1 MEYSIGELAEL
12 VEMTSHG
19 LRFYEKEG
27 LISPKRK
34 GKNRV
39 YSEEDRLWVEFLMH
53 MKDTGMSLQ
62 DMKQFGKKE
71 DRSQEEL
78 LAILI
83 AHREKIENQLT
94 IYEKNLNLLD
104 KKIIFYKNEIGQY
117 RHLFDGYIEK
127 PKNSTTIIAK

>member
-12 VEMTSHG
+12 VGMTSHG

-62 DMKQFGKKE
+62 DMKQYVVLRKQDNPSLKE
-71 DRSQEEL
+71 LMS
-78 LAILI
+78 ILVT
-83 AHREKIENQLT
+83 HRNKINEQILNYQQ
-94 IYEKNLNLLD
+94 NLDLLD
-104 KKIIFYKNEIGQY
+104 KKIAVYEEEIDQKKEY
-117 RHLFDGYIEK
+117 DLFEEFMASHG
-127 PKNSTTIIAK
+127 

>member
-12 VEMTSHG
+12 VGMTSHG

-62 DMKQFGKKE
+62 DMKQYVVLRKQ
-71 DRSQEEL
+71 DNPSLEEL
-78 LAILI
+78 MSILVT
-83 AHREKIENQLT
+83 HRNKINEQILNYQQ
-94 IYEKNLNLLD
+94 NLDLLD
-104 KKIIFYKNEIGQY
+104 KKIAVYEEEIDQKKEY
-117 RHLFDGYIEK
+117 DLFEEFMASHG
-127 PKNSTTIIAK
+127 

>member
-12 VEMTSHG
+12 VGMTSHG

-39 YSEEDRLWVEFLMH
+39 YSVEDRLWVEFLMH

-62 DMKQFGKKE
+62 DMKQYVVLRKQ
-71 DRSQEEL
+71 DNPSLEEL
-78 LAILI
+78 ISILVT
-83 AHREKIENQLT
+83 HRNKINEQILNYQQ
-94 IYEKNLNLLD
+94 NLDLLD
-104 KKIIFYKNEIGQY
+104 KKIAVYEEEIDQKKEY
-117 RHLFDGYIEK
+117 DLFEEFMASHG
-127 PKNSTTIIAK
+127 